1 MSTRGVKAAI
11 KKFNKFLITSHINP
25 EADAIGSQVAMASLL
40 RKLGKSAVMLDDSP
54 VPGVLQFIK
63 GTEEISKEMPHD
75 FDYQA
80 VIILDSPDLMRIG
93 RVNEYIKKDAVIINI
108 DHHISNINFG
118 KFNWVEPEFSSVGEM
133 VYDLFKAFK
142 VKIDLDDAIALYV
155 AIMTDTGSF
164 RYSNTSSKTH
174 RIAAELVDIGV
185 QPYEMH
191 TKIYET
197 SSIQD
202 TNLLGESLQTMKL
215 TEDGKIAW
223 LWVTK
228 EMLKKTKASLEGTE
242 GIINFARSI
251 DGVEIA
257 ILFRGTGTEDRVK
270 VSFRSKGKVDVNK
283 LAAAFNGG
291 GHPTASGCT
300 VFGKI
305 EEVEK
310 KVLEKAKEI
319 ASSLGSSQ

>member
-1 MSTRGVKAAI
+1 MSIRRVKAAI
-11 KKFNKFLITSHINP
+11 KKFNKFLITSHINS

-40 RKLGKSAVMLDDSP
+40 RKLGKVAVMLDDSP
-54 VPGVLQFIK
+54 VPSLLQFIK

-80 VIILDSPDLMRIG
+80 VIILDSPDLTRIG
-93 RVNEYIKKDAVIINI
+93 RVNEYIKKNAVIINI

-118 KFNWVEPEFSSVGEM
+118 KFNWVEPEFSSAGEM

-142 VKIDLDDAIALYV
+142 VKIDLDDAIALYA

-174 RIAAELVDIGV
+174 RIAAELIDIGV
-185 QPYEMH
+185 KPYEMH

-197 SSIQD
+197 SSVQD

-257 ILFRGTGTEDRVK
+257 ILFRETGTEDKVK

-283 LAAAFNGG
+283 LAGLFGGG

-305 EEVEK
+305 EDVEK
-310 KVLEKAKEI
+310 KLLEKAKEI
-319 ASSLGSSQ
+319 ASLRSQ